1 MIHWEKWCDFVLRV
15 LHLGVSEN
23 NGTPKSSILIG
34 FSITNHPFWGTV
46 PIFGTTHFEFDPKCF
61 HPEECNSKVWV
72 VSDVKIPTRYCW
84 WLRNSVKS
92 PVEVG
97 SLSHYLYG
105 FYIPGGYLGF
115 LNHQKY
121 PINRDSCICFP
132 GCCICRFLAWKLS
145 VQSGFS
151 NVQELK
157 LTDKTCMMT
166 LIATWLH
173 LSCSNCLWR
182 IGWFRFG

>member
-46 PIFGTTHFEFDPKCF
+46 PIFGNTHFEFDPKCF
-61 HPEECNSKVWV
+61 PSSGCNSKVWV
-72 VSDVKIPTRYCW
+72 VSDVKIPTTVDW
-84 WLRNSVKS
+84 WFRNSVQS

-105 FYIPGGYLGF
+105 FYIPGGCLTIKSIMSTGI
-115 LNHQKY
+115 LA
-121 PINRDSCICFP
+121 SAFP
-132 GCCICRFLAWKLS
+132 GVVSAGFWRENS
-145 VQSGFS
+145 VQSEAFECPWTETHG
-151 NVQELK
+151 
-157 LTDKTCMMT
+157 
-166 LIATWLH
+166 
-173 LSCSNCLWR
+173 
-182 IGWFRFG
+182 